1 MIRRVAKPVSILLTI
16 CMLLLSLPHKSA
28 FAGMIGTETVLDAT
42 RSQEARD
49 YLNRILARED
59 VRVSLVAQG
68 IDPLEAKAR
77 VDSLSDAEVVSLTD
91 QIEQLPAG
99 GSALG
104 IILGTA
110 LIVFLVL
117 LITDILGYTD
127 IFPFVKK
134 HSEVKKDSEKK

>member
-1 MIRRVAKPVSILLTI
+1 
-16 CMLLLSLPHKSA
+16 MLLLSFPHKSA
-28 FAGMIGTETVLDAT
+28 FAAMIGTETVLDAS

-49 YLNRILARED
+49 YLNRILERED
-59 VRVSLVAQG
+59 VLAALVAQG

-77 VDSLSDAEVVSLTD
+77 VESLSDAEVVSLAD
-91 QIEQLPAG
+91 RIEELPAG

-104 IILGTA
+104 IIVGAL

-134 HSEVKKDSEKK
+134 HSEAKKDSDKK

>member
-16 CMLLLSLPHKSA
+16 SMLLLSLPHKSA
-28 FAGMIGTETVLDAT
+28 LAGMIGTETVLDAT

-59 VRVSLVAQG
+59 VRASLVAQG

-77 VDSLSDAEVVSLTD
+77 VDSLSDAEAVSLAD
-91 QIEQLPAG
+91 QIEELPAG

-104 IILGTA
+104 IIVGAL
-110 LIVFLVL
+110 LIVFIVL

-127 IFPFVKK
+127 VFPFVKK
-134 HSEVKKDSEKK
+134 HSEVKKDSDNK

>member
-1 MIRRVAKPVSILLTI
+1 
-16 CMLLLSLPHKSA
+16 MLLLSLPHKSS

-49 YLNRILARED
+49 YLNRTLARED
-59 VRVSLVAQG
+59 VRASLIAQG

-77 VDSLSDAEVVSLTD
+77 VESLSDAEAVSLAD
-91 QIEQLPAG
+91 QIEELPAG

-104 IILGTA
+104 ILVGA
-110 LIVFLVL
+110 LLIVFIVL

-127 IFPFVKK
+127 VFPFVKK
-134 HSEVKKDSEKK
+134 HSEVKKDSDNK

>member
-1 MIRRVAKPVSILLTI
+1 MI
-16 CMLLLSLPHKSA
+16 LLSLPHKSA

-42 RSQEARD
+42 RGQEARD

-59 VRVSLVAQG
+59 VRASLVAQG

-134 HSEVKKDSEKK
+134 H

>member
-1 MIRRVAKPVSILLTI
+1 
-16 CMLLLSLPHKSA
+16 MLLLSLPHKSA
-28 FAGMIGTETVLDAT
+28 LAGMIGTETVLDAT

-59 VRVSLVAQG
+59 VRASLVAQG

-77 VDSLSDAEVVSLTD
+77 VDSLSDAEVVSLAD
-91 QIEQLPAG
+91 QIEELPAG

-104 IILGTA
+104 ILVGA
-110 LIVFLVL
+110 LLIVFIVL

-127 IFPFVKK
+127 VFPFVKK
-134 HSEVKKDSEKK
+134 HSEVKKDSDNK

>member
-1 MIRRVAKPVSILLTI
+1 
-16 CMLLLSLPHKSA
+16 MLLLSLPHKSA

-49 YLNRILARED
+49 YLNRTLARED
-59 VRVSLVAQG
+59 VRASLVAQG

-77 VDSLSDAEVVSLTD
+77 VESLSDAEAVSLAD
-91 QIEQLPAG
+91 QIEELPAG

-104 IILGTA
+104 ILVGA
-110 LIVFLVL
+110 LLIVFIVL

-127 IFPFVKK
+127 VFPFVKK
-134 HSEVKKDSEKK
+134 HSEVKKDSDNK

>member
-1 MIRRVAKPVSILLTI
+1 
-16 CMLLLSLPHKSA
+16 MLLLSLPHKSA

-49 YLNRILARED
+49 YLNRVLARED
-59 VRVSLVAQG
+59 VRASLIAQG
-68 IDPLEAKAR
+68 IDPIEAKAR
-77 VDSLSDAEVVSLTD
+77 VDSLSDAEVVSLAD
-91 QIEQLPAG
+91 QIEELPAG

-104 IILGTA
+104 IIVGAL

-127 IFPFVKK
+127 VFPFVKK
-134 HSEVKKDSEKK
+134 HSEAK

>member
-1 MIRRVAKPVSILLTI
+1 
-16 CMLLLSLPHKSA
+16 MLLLSLPHKSA
-28 FAGMIGTETVLDAT
+28 FAGMIGTETALNAT
-42 RSQEARD
+42 RGQEARD

-59 VRVSLVAQG
+59 VRASLVAQG

-77 VDSLSDAEVVSLTD
+77 VESLSDAEVVSLAD
-91 QIEQLPAG
+91 QIEELPAG

-104 IILGTA
+104 IIVGAL
-110 LIVFLVL
+110 LIVFIVL

-134 HSEVKKDSEKK
+134 HSEAK

>member
-1 MIRRVAKPVSILLTI
+1 
-16 CMLLLSLPHKSA
+16 MLLLSLPHKSS

-49 YLNRILARED
+49 YLNRTLARED
-59 VRVSLVAQG
+59 VRASLIAQG

-77 VDSLSDAEVVSLTD
+77 VDSLTDAEAVSLAD
-91 QIEQLPAG
+91 QLEELPAG

-104 IILGTA
+104 ILVGAI
-110 LIVFLVL
+110 LIVFIVL

-127 IFPFVKK
+127 VFPFVKK
-134 HSEVKKDSEKK
+134 HSEVKKDSDNK

>member
-1 MIRRVAKPVSILLTI
+1 
-16 CMLLLSLPHKSA
+16 MLLLSLPHKSA
-28 FAGMIGTETVLDAT
+28 FAAMIGTETVLDAT

-59 VRVSLVAQG
+59 VRASLVAQG

-77 VDSLSDAEVVSLTD
+77 VESLSDAEVVNLAD
-91 QIEQLPAG
+91 QIEELPAG

-104 IILGTA
+104 IIVGAL
-110 LIVFLVL
+110 LIVFIVL

-134 HSEVKKDSEKK
+134 HSEAK

>member
-1 MIRRVAKPVSILLTI
+1 MIQRVAKPVSILLTI
-16 CMLLLSLPHKSA
+16 CMFLLSLPHKSA
-28 FAGMIGTETVLDAT
+28 FAGMIGTETVLDTT

-59 VRVSLVAQG
+59 VRASLIAQG
-68 IDPLEAKAR
+68 IDPIEAKAR
-77 VDSLSDAEVVSLTD
+77 VDSLSDAEVVSLAD
-91 QIEQLPAG
+91 QIEELPAG

-104 IILGTA
+104 IIVRAL
-110 LIVFLVL
+110 LIVFIVL

-134 HSEVKKDSEKK
+134 HSEAK

>member
-1 MIRRVAKPVSILLTI
+1 
-16 CMLLLSLPHKSA
+16 MLLLSLPHKSA

-49 YLNRILARED
+49 YLNRTLARED
-59 VRVSLVAQG
+59 VRASLMAQG

-77 VDSLSDAEVVSLTD
+77 VESLSDAEAVSLAD
-91 QIEQLPAG
+91 QIEELPAG

-104 IILGTA
+104 ILVGA
-110 LIVFLVL
+110 LLIVFIVL

-127 IFPFVKK
+127 VFPFVKK
-134 HSEVKKDSEKK
+134 HSEVK